1 MGYGSWTSSSWTNYT
16 TSKGYTASSS
26 ASEMYTSRR
35 MKDAFDPTQFKLRE
49 SCDSAEHPNSTPIV
63 LALDVTGSMS
73 SVLETVSKRLGDTMS
88 EIYKRNPVSDPQV
101 CFMALGDGECDSSP
115 IQVTQFESDIRIAE
129 QLNDIYFERGGG
141 GNSGESYAFPWYVAS
156 RRCKTDAWD
165 KHHKKGFLF
174 TVGDECCLPQLTR
187 KQIKKFL
194 GDDVERDLSATELLT
209 EVSRK
214 YEVYHLIV
222 NPVGYQ
228 PVYEDWKHLLG
239 KNAIIVE
246 DVDKIPEIIIS
257 ILELHSGKSA
267 VEVINSWDGSVKL
280 VVRDALKGLSTSG
293 GYHFSTGDYTHAD
306 SSGIIEF

>member
-1 MGYGSWTSSSWTNYT
+1 MGYGSWTSSSWTSYT
-16 TSKGYTASSS
+16 TAKGYTPMSS

-73 SVLETVSKRLGDTMS
+73 SVLETVSKRLGDTMG
-88 EIYKRNPVSDPQV
+88 EIYKRNPVTDPQV
-101 CFMALGDGECDSSP
+101 CFMAFGDGECDSSP

-141 GNSGESYAFPWYVAS
+141 GNGGESYAFPWYVAS

-174 TVGDECCLPQLTR
+174 TVGDECCLPELT
-187 KQIKKFL
+187 KEQIKEFL

-209 EVSRK
+209 EVSRRNL
-214 YEVYHLIV
+214 YIDYH
-222 NPVGYQ
+222 
-228 PVYEDWKHLLG
+228 
-239 KNAIIVE
+239 
-246 DVDKIPEIIIS
+246 
-257 ILELHSGKSA
+257 
-267 VEVINSWDGSVKL
+267 
-280 VVRDALKGLSTSG
+280 
-293 GYHFSTGDYTHAD
+293 
-306 SSGIIEF
+306 